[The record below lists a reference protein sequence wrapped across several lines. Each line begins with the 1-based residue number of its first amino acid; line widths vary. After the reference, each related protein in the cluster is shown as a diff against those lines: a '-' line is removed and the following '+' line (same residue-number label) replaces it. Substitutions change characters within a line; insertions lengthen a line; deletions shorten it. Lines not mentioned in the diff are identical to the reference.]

1 MGFVQAQELAE
12 KAVGEAPQPWWGNGS
27 AHLRY
32 ENAGGQNQGQ
42 FSALVP
48 LLGDLGESGTLS
60 GSLYF
65 MEPYAHWVEGDA
77 YQAGLGLGVRHL
89 FGRQTLDAL
98 RTVPQAMPGWLDE
111 GIFVGFNAFLNNANT
126 AADEG
131 LWQAA
136 FTLETGTRWLELR
149 GRYHLPL
156 DDGERTTERF
166 VNRVQDQ
173 YSVNSVTVT
182 QTSIIDQTFRW
193 LTESLEGWQA
203 DATLLVPGLDRWVDL
218 RLIGG
223 YVHFN
228 GLGHYGMEAGSWRMG
243 ADFRPVPAVVLS
255 AMWFEEE
262 RLLGDEW
269 LFGVGIEIPF
279 ETRNLGDG
287 RGGFWQQ
294 VKRAFQPRRRHLAER
309 MIEPARR
316 HSLPVQVTTRLENL
330 TTRITDTFSA
340 ILPDGQVVRVERQ
353 YNHNYHGNSAAG
365 SSRSSYQSAS
375 FGASGTTILNSSG
388 FVAASSV
395 TTTLGNVA
403 GVDPQTVIPVTLN
416 NDNPG
421 LAIGGVQVFDPG
433 IISGTGSA
441 VINLSSIQIPSN
453 TSGGS
458 TQDQTQP

>member
-1 MGFVQAQELAE
+1 
-12 KAVGEAPQPWWGNGS
+12 
-27 AHLRY
+27 
-32 ENAGGQNQGQ
+32 
-42 FSALVP
+42 
-48 LLGDLGESGTLS
+48 
-60 GSLYF
+60 
-65 MEPYAHWVEGDA
+65 
-77 YQAGLGLGVRHL
+77 
-89 FGRQTLDAL
+89 
-98 RTVPQAMPGWLDE
+98 
-111 GIFVGFNAFLNNANT
+111 
-126 AADEG
+126 
-131 LWQAA
+131 
-136 FTLETGTRWLELR
+136 
-149 GRYHLPL
+149 
-156 DDGERTTERF
+156 
-166 VNRVQDQ
+166 
-173 YSVNSVTVT
+173 
-182 QTSIIDQTFRW
+182 
-193 LTESLEGWQA
+193 
-203 DATLLVPGLDRWVDL
+203 
-218 RLIGG
+218 
-223 YVHFN
+223 
-228 GLGHYGMEAGSWRMG
+228 MG

-330 TTRITDTFSA
+330 TTRITDTVSA

-353 YNHNYHGNSAAG
+353 YNHSYHGNSAAG
-365 SSRSSYQSAS
+365 SSKSSYQSAS

-388 FVAASSV
+388 FVTASSV
-395 TTTLGNVA
+395 TTTLGNFT

-421 LAIGGVQVFDPG
+421 LAIGGVQVFGPG